1 MFSATAAAA
10 RRAVTSGS
18 TAPAAF
24 AARRAGMSSA
34 AAEYDYVVI
43 GGGSGGIA
51 SARRA
56 AGHGAKVALVEGNK
70 LGGTCVNVGCVP
82 KKVMVHATELREH
95 LRLAKYYGLPE
106 AKSDVDMAA
115 LKAARDSYV
124 ARLNGIYGRNLGN
137 SQVDHLQGWGRLEG
151 PGSVSVAM
159 EEGGE
164 TRLLSAKHVL
174 LAPGGKP
181 FVPPVP
187 GSELA
192 ITSDGFFQLD
202 KLPGK
207 VVVVGGGYI
216 GVELAGVLNALGT
229 DVTLLL
235 RGQRPL
241 PSFDETIASAL
252 QFAMSD
258 SGVAVRCNSP
268 LAGIEAVE
276 AGATAMQGRKRVLF
290 GEQGDQSEEAD
301 IVLFATGRVPR
312 LDNLWADSAAPAM
325 LESGHID
332 VDFQQRTSIPGLY
345 AVGDATRAPALTPVA
360 IAAGRLLSDRLF
372 AGVEDAALDL
382 ANIPTVVFSH
392 PPLGTVG
399 LSREQAQQAHGAE
412 RIVSLESGFTSLFY
426 GLVPDTEHRPKTTI
440 RVNFLLPEGV
450 TTDGTTP
457 VPAEAMANA
466 RVVGMHVLGPGADE
480 MIQGFAVAVKMGCT
494 KRDLDSTV
502 AIHPTSSEEVVTLQP
517 WSPHFASR
525 A

>member
-1 MFSATAAAA
+1 MLSATAAFA
-10 RRAVTSGS
+10 RRFVTSRV
-18 TAPAAF
+18 TPAAL
-24 AARRAGMSSA
+24 ASQRVGMSTSA
-34 AAEYDYVVI
+34 AQYDYVVI

-56 AGHGAKVALVEGNK
+56 AGHGAKVALVEGQK

-95 LRLAKYYGLPE
+95 LKLAKYYGFPE
-106 AKSDVDMAA
+106 AKFDVDMAA
-115 LKAARDSYV
+115 LKAARDAYV
-124 ARLNGIYGRNLGN
+124 ARLNGIYGRNLNN
-137 SQVDHLQGWGRLEG
+137 SNVDLLQGWGRLEG
-151 PGSVSVAM
+151 PGSVSVSM
-159 EEGGE
+159 GDTGE
-164 TRLLSAKHVL
+164 TKMLSAKHVL

-187 GSELA
+187 GSDLA

-202 KLPGK
+202 KLPSK

-216 GVELAGVLNALGT
+216 GVELAGVLNALGS

-235 RGQRPL
+235 RGERPL
-241 PSFDETIASAL
+241 PSFDETIATAL

-258 SGVAVRCNSP
+258 SGVTVRCNSP
-268 LAGIEAVE
+268 LAGIEAAE
-276 AGATAMQGRKRVLF
+276 EGATAMQGRKRVLF
-290 GEQGDQSEEAD
+290 GDEGEQTEEAD
-301 IVLFATGRVPR
+301 LVLFATGRVPR

-325 LESGHID
+325 LESGHIE
-332 VDFQQRTSIPGLY
+332 VDFQQRTSTQGLY
-345 AVGDATRAPALTPVA
+345 AVGDATTAPALTPVA

-372 AGVEDAALDL
+372 AGVDDAALDL
-382 ANIPTVVFSH
+382 SSIPTVVFSH

-399 LSREQAQQAHGAE
+399 LSREQAQRIHGAE

-426 GLVPDTEHRPKTTI
+426 GLVPDTDHRPKTTI

-450 TTDGTTP
+450 STDGTTP
-457 VPAEAMANA
+457 VPAEAMANS
-466 RVVGMHVLGPGADE
+466 RVVGLHVLGPGADE

-494 KRDLDSTV
+494 KRDLDSTI

-517 WSPHFASR
+517 WSPHFAKR